1 MYHRAIR
8 NHHLAGVDMKLPD
21 INDLLRQQPIFSAWP
36 PALLSALLPSTQLE
50 EWKEGEIIFLEQS
63 PAADFFFLE
72 SGVVELVSSS
82 AEGKEKIVEIMQAGD
97 LFAEGVAFMGGRYP
111 VSARC
116 SGAVRV
122 LRIPFA
128 PVITTLDANPQLMRR
143 ILAQLSM
150 RLHFLVKELR
160 QRSVQSADA
169 RVASYLLELGQSAKT
184 GQGCV
189 SLPAKKAA
197 VAARIGIT
205 PETLSRVL
213 RRLREARIITI
224 EGRNLHILDP
234 SSLQRWT
241 CS

>member
-1 MYHRAIR
+1 VE
-8 NHHLAGVDMKLPD
+8 LAEIADR
-21 INDLLRQQPIFSAWP
+21 LRQQPIFSAWP
-36 PALLSALLPSTQLE
+36 PALLDMLLPSTRMEDWEDGAILFME
-50 EWKEGEIIFLEQS
+50 KS
-63 PAADFFFLE
+63 PASDFFWLE

-82 AEGKEKIVEIMQAGD
+82 ADGKEKIVEIMQAGD

-111 VSARC
+111 VTARC
-116 SGAVRV
+116 SGAVRI

-128 PVITTLDANPQLMRR
+128 PVITTLDANAQLMRR

-160 QRSVQSADA
+160 QHSVQSADA
-169 RVASYLLELGQSAKT
+169 RVANYLLDLAQSEEAR
-184 GQGCV
+184 QGWV
-189 SLPAKKAA
+189 SLPAKKAT

-213 RRLREARIITI
+213 RRLREARVITI
-224 EGRNLHILDP
+224 EGRNLHILD
-234 SSLQRWT
+234 SNALQRWS

>member
-1 MYHRAIR
+1 MEFS
-8 NHHLAGVDMKLPD
+8 D
-21 INDLLRQQPIFSAWP
+21 IAERLRQQPIFSAWP
-36 PALLSALLPSTQLE
+36 PALLRALLSSTQLE
-50 EWKEGEIIFLEQS
+50 EWQDGEIIFLEQS
-63 PAADFFFLE
+63 PAADFFWLA

-160 QRSVQSADA
+160 QQSVQSADA
-169 RVASYLLELGQSAKT
+169 RVASYLIALNQSA
-184 GQGCV
+184 GQGQEWI

-197 VAARIGIT
+197 IAARIGIT

-213 RRLREARIITI
+213 RRLREAEIITI
-224 EGRNLHILDP
+224 DGRNLHILDP
-234 SSLQRWT
+234 NALQRWT
-241 CS
+241 

>member
-1 MYHRAIR
+1 MELSD
-8 NHHLAGVDMKLPD
+8 LAAR
-21 INDLLRQQPIFSAWP
+21 LRQQPIFSAWP
-36 PALLSALLPSTQLE
+36 PALLNALLPSTHMEDWEDGALL
-50 EWKEGEIIFLEQS
+50 FVEQS
-63 PAADFFFLE
+63 PAADFFWLE

-82 AEGKEKIVEIMQAGD
+82 AEGKEKVIEIMQAGD

-128 PVITTLDANPQLMRR
+128 PVVATLDANPQLMRR

-160 QRSVQSADA
+160 QFSVQSADA
-169 RVASYLLELGQSAKT
+169 RVANYLLELGQTAEARPGWVT
-184 GQGCV
+184 
-189 SLPAKKAA
+189 LPAKKATIA
-197 VAARIGIT
+197 GRIGIT

-213 RRLREARIITI
+213 RRLREAGIIAI
-224 EGRNLHILDP
+224 EGRHLRILDMDI
-234 SSLQRWT
+234 LKQRA
-241 CS
+241 CG

>member
-1 MYHRAIR
+1 MASPYMAS
-8 NHHLAGVDMKLPD
+8 PD
-21 INDLLRQQPIFSAWP
+21 VTERLRQQPIFNAWP
-36 PALLSALLPSTQLE
+36 PVLLDALLASTHLE
-50 EWKEGEIIFLEQS
+50 DWEDGAILFVEQS
-63 PAADFFFLE
+63 AAADFFWLE
-72 SGVVELVSSS
+72 SGVVELVSSN

-111 VSARC
+111 VTARC
-116 SGAVRV
+116 SGPVRV

-128 PVITTLDANPQLMRR
+128 PVMATLDAHPQLMRR

-169 RVASYLLELGQSAKT
+169 RVAAYLLELGKT
-184 GQGCV
+184 AETGEGWV

-197 VAARIGIT
+197 IAARIGIT

-213 RRLREARIITI
+213 RRLREARIIAIT
-224 EGRNLHILDP
+224 GRDLHILDFAA
-234 SSLQRWT
+234 LQSWA
-241 CS
+241 CA

>member
-1 MYHRAIR
+1 M
-8 NHHLAGVDMKLPD
+8 
-21 INDLLRQQPIFSAWP
+21 
-36 PALLSALLPSTQLE
+36 LLPSTRMEDWEDGAILFME
-50 EWKEGEIIFLEQS
+50 KS
-63 PAADFFFLE
+63 PASDFFWLE

-82 AEGKEKIVEIMQAGD
+82 ADGKEKIVEIMQAGD

-111 VSARC
+111 VTARC
-116 SGAVRV
+116 SGAVRI

-128 PVITTLDANPQLMRR
+128 PVITTLDANAQLMRR

-160 QRSVQSADA
+160 QHSVQSADA
-169 RVASYLLELGQSAKT
+169 RVANYLLDLAQSEEAR
-184 GQGCV
+184 QGWV
-189 SLPAKKAA
+189 SLPAKKAT

-213 RRLREARIITI
+213 RRLREARVITI
-224 EGRNLHILDP
+224 EGRNLHILD
-234 SSLQRWT
+234 SNALQRWS

>member
-1 MYHRAIR
+1 VE
-8 NHHLAGVDMKLPD
+8 LAEIADR
-21 INDLLRQQPIFSAWP
+21 LRQQPIFSAWP
-36 PALLSALLPSTQLE
+36 PALLNTILASSHREDWEDGAIL
-50 EWKEGEIIFLEQS
+50 FVEQS
-63 PAADFFFLE
+63 PASDFFWLE

-82 AEGKEKIVEIMQAGD
+82 SEGREKIVEIMQAGD

-111 VSARC
+111 VTARC
-116 SGAVRV
+116 SGVVRV

-128 PVITTLDANPQLMRR
+128 PVITILDANPQLMRR

-160 QRSVQSADA
+160 QHSVQSADA
-169 RVASYLLELGQSAKT
+169 RVANYLLDLAQSEEAR
-184 GQGCV
+184 QGWV
-189 SLPAKKAA
+189 SLPAKKAT

-213 RRLREARIITI
+213 RRLREARVITI
-224 EGRNLHILDP
+224 EGRNLHILD
-234 SSLQRWT
+234 SNALQRWS

>member
-1 MYHRAIR
+1 ME
-8 NHHLAGVDMKLPD
+8 LPNIAD
-21 INDLLRQQPIFSAWP
+21 RLRHQPIFSAWP
-36 PALLSALLPSTQLE
+36 PALLSALMASTRLE
-50 EWKEGEIIFLEQS
+50 DWEDGAVLFVEQR
-63 PAADFFFLE
+63 PAADFFMLE
-72 SGVVELVSSS
+72 SGVVELISSS

-111 VSARC
+111 VTARC

-128 PVITTLDANPQLMRR
+128 PVTATLDTNPQLMRR

-160 QRSVQSADA
+160 QLSVQSADA
-169 RVASYLLELGQSAKT
+169 RVAAYLLELGQSEEAEL
-184 GQGCV
+184 GWV

-197 VAARIGIT
+197 IAARIGIT

-213 RRLREARIITI
+213 RRLREARIIAI
-224 EGRNLHILDP
+224 AGRNLHILDP
-234 SSLQRWT
+234 DALQRWA